1 MVLNDVL
8 ANVYSNLLN
17 HEKLGKK
24 VCIVKPSSKL
34 IRANLQILQDQRYI
48 GGFKEIEDGKGNMLQ
63 INLISTINK
72 CGVIKP
78 RFSVTLDT
86 YDKYEKRF
94 LPSRNIGILLVST
107 SKGLMTH
114 TQAKEKGIGGKLIAY
129 CY

>member
-8 ANVYSNLLN
+8 ANVYSNILN
-17 HEKLGKK
+17 HEKLGKRIC
-24 VCIVKPSSKL
+24 VVKPSSKL

-48 GGFKEIEDGKGNMLQ
+48 GDFKEIEDGKGNMLQ
-63 INLISTINK
+63 INLISAINK

-114 TQAKEKGIGGKLIAY
+114 IQAKEKGFGGKLIAY